1 MTKTQ
6 KKRLRL
12 GAFAALLLAAAAG
25 FGFGFRPGADA
36 PQWETI
42 PVSRGDV
49 ENTVT
54 CLGSLQPKDY
64 VDVGAQVSGQLKQ
77 VLVDIGD
84 HVEKGQLLAVIDDST
99 YRAQVEG
106 DKAELANLN
115 AQVAQEQAE
124 LELAQLQ
131 YKRNAKLRE
140 ADAVSQSDL
149 DTSRSELRVAE
160 AKINALKAQIRKAE
174 SSLSSA
180 QTNLEYTRIY
190 APMSGTVIDQTALEG
205 ETLNANQS
213 APEILRIADVQTMTV
228 EAEVTEADVVKIRP
242 GMTAWFTTLGLPD
255 RRWQGTVRQVK
266 PTPETENDV
275 VLYYVL
281 IDVPNDDGV
290 LMTEMTA
297 QVFFVI
303 SEARNALTAPV
314 SALRQQ
320 DGKTYLPLLRDGKVR
335 LSEVQVGVEGRTEA
349 EIVSGA
355 QEGDLIV
362 TGQNAEA
369 DAAQPKEQGPP
380 GMMGPKI

>member
-6 KKRLRL
+6 RKRIGFGVL
-12 GAFAALLLAAAAG
+12 AVLLLTLVAG
-25 FGFGFRPGADA
+25 LGFGFRPGADG
-36 PQWETI
+36 PRWETT
-42 PVSRGDV
+42 PVTRGDV

-64 VDVGAQVSGQLKQ
+64 VDVGAQVSGQLNQ

-84 HVEKGQLLAVIDDST
+84 QVEKGQLLAVIDDST
-99 YRAQVEG
+99 YQSEVEG
-106 DKAELANLN
+106 DRAELANLN
-115 AQVAQEQAE
+115 AQLAQEQAE

-131 YKRNAKLRE
+131 YKRNAKLRQV
-140 ADAVSQSDL
+140 DAVSQSDL
-149 DTSRSELRVAE
+149 DTYQSELRVAE

-180 QTNLEYTRIY
+180 MTNLEYTRIY

-228 EAEVTEADVVKIRP
+228 EAEVTEADVVKIHA

-255 RRWQGTVRQVK
+255 RRWQGTVRQVL

-275 VLYYVL
+275 VLYHVL
-281 IDVPNDDGV
+281 IDVPNEDGV

-297 QVFFVI
+297 QVFFVL
-303 SEARNALTAPV
+303 SEARD
-314 SALRQQ
+314 ALRAPATALKQQ
-320 DGKTYLPLLRDGKVR
+320 NGKTYLPLLRDGEMR
-335 LSEVQVGVEGRTEA
+335 LVEVQTGVEGRTEV

-362 TGQNAEA
+362 TGQSQEGGK
-369 DAAQPKEQGPP
+369 PTGEQGPP
-380 GMMGPKI
+380 GMMGPGI

>member
-1 MTKTQ
+1 MINVQ
-6 KKRLRL
+6 RNRLRL
-12 GAFAALLLAAAAG
+12 GGLAALLLLLAAG
-25 FGFGFRPGADA
+25 LGFGFRPGSEG
-36 PQWETI
+36 PGWKTTPI
-42 PVSRGDV
+42 TRGDV

-84 HVEKGQLLAVIDDST
+84 HVDKGQLLAIIDDST
-99 YRAQVEG
+99 YQAQVEG
-106 DKAELANLN
+106 DKAELANLK

-124 LELAQLQ
+124 LELAELQ
-131 YKRNAKLRE
+131 YKRNARLR
-140 ADAVSQSDL
+140 AVDAVSQNDL
-149 DTSRSELRVAE
+149 DTYKSELRVAE
-160 AKINALKAQIRKAE
+160 AKINALEAQIRKAE
-174 SSLSSA
+174 SDLSSA
-180 QTNLEYTRIY
+180 KTNLEYTRIY
-190 APMSGTVIDQTALEG
+190 APMSGTVIDQTSLEG

-213 APEILRIADVQTMTV
+213 APEILRIADIKTMTV
-228 EAEVTEADVVKIRP
+228 KAEVTEADVVKVHP

-255 RRWQGTVRQVK
+255 RRWQGTVRQVL

-297 QVFFVI
+297 QVFFVVQ
-303 SEARNALTAPV
+303 SAKDALLAPA
-314 SALRQQ
+314 SALQQ
-320 DGKTYLPLLRDGKVR
+320 QNGKYHLNLLRDGAPQQV
-335 LSEVQVGVEGRTEA
+335 EVQVGVQGRTEVQ
-349 EIVSGA
+349 IVSGA

-362 TGQNAEA
+362 TGKASA
-369 DAAQPKEQGPP
+369 GDAASQKDQGPP